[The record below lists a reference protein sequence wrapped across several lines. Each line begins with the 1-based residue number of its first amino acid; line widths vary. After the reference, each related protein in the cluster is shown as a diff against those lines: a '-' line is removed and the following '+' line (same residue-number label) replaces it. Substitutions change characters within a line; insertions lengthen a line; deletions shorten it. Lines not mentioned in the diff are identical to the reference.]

1 MATEVDVVD
10 ASQVARLRPRFQRLA
25 AEWKE
30 QSRYLSNT
38 AQMSML
44 APYQRMIGMGI
55 PAVPLILDE
64 LRCEPDQWFW
74 ALEAI
79 TEQNPVP
86 PSLAGQVQAMA
97 ECWIEWGREQGL
109 LCP

>member
-1 MATEVDVVD
+1 MPQAISTEDVR
-10 ASQVARLRPRFQRLA
+10 SRFQRLSRD
-25 AEWKE
+25 WKE

-44 APYQRMIGMGI
+44 KPYQRIVGMGW
-55 PAVPLILDE
+55 PVVPFILAE
-64 LRCEPDQWFW
+64 LQHEPDQWFW

-86 PSLAGQVQAMA
+86 SEAAGRVSQMAQAWIDWEKSQGFTQYAARLA
-97 ECWIEWGREQGL
+97 
-109 LCP
+109 